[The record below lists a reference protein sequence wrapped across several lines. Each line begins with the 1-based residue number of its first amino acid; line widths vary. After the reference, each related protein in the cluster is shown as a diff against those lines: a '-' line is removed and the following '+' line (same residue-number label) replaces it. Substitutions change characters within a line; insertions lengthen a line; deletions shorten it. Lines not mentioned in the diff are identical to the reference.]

1 VTGGAARFG
10 WLSVRP
16 VLVFGVVAGAVAVAF
31 LWLVRPAS
39 GDDRLCVNVAS
50 AVGLNVRGAYG
61 TTVAPGP
68 MGAMMQRNMGQG
80 AAVGD
85 YDADGDLDVYVVT
98 ANGHPNRLLRNELRP
113 SGVARFTD
121 VTEPSGVGDTGLGRV
136 AHFADLDGDRRL
148 DLIVLNDRHPDGRLS
163 PSRLYRNAGD
173 GTFSDVS
180 EGSGFDPVGFIVG
193 GVSLADPDVDGDL
206 DVYVSY
212 WTQELGG
219 DPGLREV
226 RGIYDAENRFYRNDG
241 DFKFT
246 EMARDAG
253 LSGIRRDTFSSI
265 FLDFDGDTDLDLFV
279 AVDHLADLYYEQVGP
294 LLWEDRSVAV
304 GATHTGN
311 DMGVAV
317 ADLGSDGSVD
327 LFATNI
333 TDPKGEFGTSQ
344 GNVLSAVERGPDG
357 SLTFVDRAATSGVVD
372 TAWGWGTSFLDIDL
386 DADLDLFVAQGMD
399 EFVSATSPAV
409 RDATSALF
417 IGDDGSFSRATG
429 TGCDIGGDQ
438 RAAVAF
444 DYDRD
449 GDQDILM
456 TQVAFSTVLL
466 ENRTPAGRSVTVD
479 LGEGGAAAAGARIAV
494 TTGERVVTQFV
505 LAGGSY
511 LAGPPLEAVFG
522 LGEAD
527 SANEVRITWADGRE
541 TVVPDVAA
549 GSVIRPVP

>member
-1 VTGGAARFG
+1 MTVGAGRFR
-10 WLSVRP
+10 WLSTRRV
-16 VLVFGVVAGAVAVAF
+16 VVFALAAAAVAVAS
-31 LWLVRPAS
+31 LWLVAPAR
-39 GDDRLCVNVAS
+39 GDDRTCVNVAA

-85 YDADGDLDVYVVT
+85 YDSDGDLDVYLVT
-98 ANGHPNRLLRNELRP
+98 ANGHPNRLFRNELRP
-113 SGVARFTD
+113 SGTARFTD
-121 VTEPSGVGDTGLGRV
+121 VTEAAGVGDTGLGRL

-148 DLIVLNDRHPDGRLS
+148 DILLLNDRHPDGRLS

-173 GTFSDVS
+173 GTFVDAT

-193 GVSLADPDVDGDL
+193 GASLADPDADGDL
-206 DVYVSY
+206 DVYVAY

-241 DFKFT
+241 DFRFT
-246 EMARDAG
+246 EIAREAG
-253 LSGIRRDTFSSI
+253 LSGIRRDTFSSV
-265 FLDFDGDTDLDLFV
+265 FLDFDGDRDLDLFV
-279 AVDHLADLYYEQVGP
+279 AVDHLADLYYEQISP
-294 LLWEDRSVAV
+294 LRWEDRSVAV

-311 DMGVAV
+311 DMGVAA

-344 GNVLSAVERGPDG
+344 GNVLSAVERGQDG
-357 SLTFVDRAATSGVVD
+357 TLRFVDRAAAMGVTD
-372 TAWGWGTSFLDIDL
+372 TAWGWGTSFLDVDL

-417 IGDDGSFSRATG
+417 LGDGETFTRATDS
-429 TGCDIGGDQ
+429 GCDVGGDQ
-438 RAAVAF
+438 RAALAF

-449 GDQDILM
+449 GDQDVLM

-466 ENRTPAGRSVTVD
+466 ENRTPAGRSITVD
-479 LGEGGAAAAGARIAV
+479 LGDGGAAAAGARVAV
-494 TTGERVVTQFV
+494 RTGERVVTQFV

-522 LGEAD
+522 LGTAPAAD
-527 SANEVRITWADGRE
+527 EVRVTWADGRE
-541 TVVPDVAA
+541 TVVRDVAA

>member
-1 VTGGAARFG
+1 VTASAGRFSWLSIRRIAAFGLVGAA
-10 WLSVRP
+10 V
-16 VLVFGVVAGAVAVAF
+16 GVGY
-31 LWLVRPAS
+31 LWLGGTAR
-39 GDDRLCVNVAS
+39 GDDRLCVDVA
-50 AVGLNVRGAYG
+50 AEIGLDVRGAYG

-85 YDADGDLDVYVVT
+85 YDADGDLDVYLVA

-113 SGVARFTD
+113 SGTARFTD
-121 VTEPSGVGDTGLGRV
+121 VTEAAGVGDTGLGRL
-136 AHFADLDGDRRL
+136 AHFADLDGDGRL
-148 DLIVLNDRHPDGRLS
+148 DLLLLNDSHPDGRLS
-163 PSRLYRNAGD
+163 PSRIYRNAGD
-173 GTFSDVS
+173 GTFADAS

-193 GVSLADPDVDGDL
+193 GASLADPDADGDL
-206 DVYVSY
+206 DIYVAY

-241 DFKFT
+241 GFRFT

-253 LSGIRRDTFSSI
+253 LSGIRRDTFSSV

-279 AVDHLADLYYEQVGP
+279 AVDHLADLYYEQVAP
-294 LLWEDRSVAV
+294 LRWEDRSVAV

-327 LFATNI
+327 LFSTNI
-333 TDPKGEFGTSQ
+333 TDPKGEFGTGQ
-344 GNVLSAVERGPDG
+344 GNVLSSIERRPDG
-357 SLTFVDRAATSGVVD
+357 SLQFVDRAAAMGVTD

-399 EFVSATSPAV
+399 EFVSQTSPAV

-417 IGDDGSFSRATG
+417 IGGDGSFTRAAG
-429 TGCDIGGDQ
+429 SGCDVGGDQ
-438 RAAVAF
+438 RAAIAF

-456 TQVAFSTVLL
+456 TQVAYSTVLL
-466 ENRTPAGRSVTVD
+466 ENRSPAGRSITVD
-479 LGEGGAAAAGARIAV
+479 LAGGGAAAVGARVSVVA
-494 TTGERVVTQFV
+494 GERVVTQFV
-505 LAGGSY
+505 VAGGSY

-522 LGEAD
+522 LGPATAAD
-527 SANEVRITWADGRE
+527 EVRVTWADGRQ
-541 TVVPDVAA
+541 TVIRDVAA
-549 GSVIRPVP
+549 GSVIRPLP